1 MLVIGTEA
9 AQLLVLEPSGSAVQ
23 AMARARVRVR
33 VRGLGLTL
41 TLTLTGCRM

>member
-23 AMARARVRVR
+23 VRLRVRVR
-33 VRGLGLTL
+33 VRGLPLTL
-41 TLTLTGCRM
+41 P